1 MKTILA
7 ILATSGLAITTHR
20 VDTMATGNP
29 IRKVVSMM
37 EKMADKIEDEA
48 KKESDQYDKFEC
60 YCKKTIAELEDNIR
74 QAETNPISQADID
87 KKQSEISALQQ
98 EVKTLKEDRIAEEET
113 LKNAEMQ
120 RGKEHDVFVKEVTE
134 EGEVVKGVDAATAAL
149 KGGETASFLQRREA
163 VERMSKAVEQNQRL
177 SSDAKQ
183 RLSAFLA
190 HRGSESPGFVV
201 GMLSGIKDDTQEE
214 IQVETSA
221 EEKAVENFEEVETSK
236 KTEIATLLNTFERKM
251 KNIGEKQVEVVNLKR
266 ELSEQGDS
274 IEDDKKMLAE
284 LQKSCSQ
291 KAQDWQQ
298 RRTARQEEQLALQ
311 DTIKLLNS
319 DASLDL
325 FRQRG
330 AALLQIS
337 GRDKVQKALD
347 LVKAAQSKDAKD
359 AKDALA
365 AHPELNFLALA
376 LSGKKADFTKILEKI
391 DGLVALLKQEAED
404 EKSKKEYCNKEFH
417 GVAEKTKSLES
428 KIKTL
433 TASVVEKK
441 DAIGKLSEDIVALQ
455 SGVKSLDDSVAT
467 AGKNRQ
473 AEHAEFQESTS
484 SNSAALDLL
493 SLARNRLNKVYN
505 PSMVPETTTKSPY
518 DPYALLEI
526 KGQKPPTFEGGYE
539 KKTQESNGVLKMID
553 TLSSDIEKEM
563 AVATSEEKNAQADYE
578 ETIKDAAQK
587 RDADLALVAQKS
599 QDKADL
605 ETDLNDDKTDKQG
618 KKKDLMATSKFASN
632 LHQECDWLLQNFDL
646 RAEARSEEKEN
657 LIRAKT
663 VLAGM

>member
-1 MKTILA
+1 MIFSFKTCPNR
-7 ILATSGLAITTHR
+7 ATLSVAGVAGTT
-20 VDTMATGNP
+20 
-29 IRKVVSMM
+29 
-37 EKMADKIEDEA
+37 E
-48 KKESDQYDKFEC
+48 
-60 YCKKTIAELEDNIR
+60 
-74 QAETNPISQADID
+74 
-87 KKQSEISALQQ
+87 
-98 EVKTLKEDRIAEEET
+98 
-113 LKNAEMQ
+113 
-120 RGKEHDVFVKEVTE
+120 
-134 EGEVVKGVDAATAAL
+134 
-149 KGGETASFLQRREA
+149 ASFLQRQDA
-163 VERMSKAVEQNQRL
+163 VQRMSKAVEQNQRL

-190 HRGSESPGFVV
+190 HRGTESPGFVV

-291 KAQDWQQ
+291 KAQDWEQ
-298 RRTARQEEQLALQ
+298 RKTARQEEQIALQ
-311 DTIKLLNS
+311 DTIKMLNS

-325 FRQRG
+325 FRKRG
-330 AALLQIS
+330 AALLQFS
-337 GRDKVQKALD
+337 SRDKVQKALD

-359 AKDALA
+359 SLG

-391 DGLVALLKQEAED
+391 DGLVGLLKQEAED
-404 EKSKKEYCNKEFH
+404 DKSKKEYCNKEFH
-417 GVAEKTKSLES
+417 GVEEKTKSLES

-473 AEHAEFQESTS
+473 AEHAEFQESSS

-493 SLARNRLNKVYN
+493 GLARNRLNKVYN

-526 KGQKPPTFEGGYE
+526 KGQKPPATFEGGYE

-563 AVATSEEKNAQADYE
+563 AVAKTEEADSQADYE

-618 KKKDLMATSKFASN
+618 KKKDLLAASKFAAN

-646 RAEARSEEKEN
+646 RAEARTEEKEN

>member
-1 MKTILA
+1 
-7 ILATSGLAITTHR
+7 
-20 VDTMATGNP
+20 
-29 IRKVVSMM
+29 M

-48 KKESDQYDKFEC
+48 KKEEDQYEKFEC
-60 YCKKTIAELEDNIR
+60 YCKKTIAELEENIR
-74 QAETNPISQADID
+74 QAETNPISPADID

-98 EVKTLKEDRIAEEET
+98 EVKTLKDDRIAEEET
-113 LKNAEMQ
+113 LKSAEVQ

-149 KGGETASFLQRREA
+149 KGGETASFLQQLDTVQRVSRA
-163 VERMSKAVEQNQRL
+163 VDSNSHL
-177 SSDAKQ
+177 STDAK
-183 RLSAFLA
+183 RRISAFLA
-190 HRGSESPGFVV
+190 HRSSESPGFVV
-201 GMLSGIKDDTQEE
+201 GMLSGIKDDTQKE
-214 IQVETSA
+214 IKVETKA
-221 EEKAVENFEEVETSK
+221 EDKAVENFHEVETAK

-251 KNIGEKQVEVVNLKR
+251 KSIGEKQVEVVNLKR
-266 ELSEQGDS
+266 ELSDQGDS

-291 KAQDWQQ
+291 KAADWEE
-298 RRTARQEEQLALQ
+298 RKSSRQKEQIALQ
-311 DTIKLLNS
+311 DTIKMLDS
-319 DASLDL
+319 DTSLDL
-325 FRQRG
+325 FRKRST
-330 AALLQIS
+330 ALLQFS
-337 GRDKVQKALD
+337 SHEKVKKALA
-347 LVKAAQSKDAKD
+347 LVKAAQSKDIVAVT
-359 AKDALA
+359 

-391 DGLVALLKQEAED
+391 DGLVELLKQESED
-404 EKSKKEYCNKEFH
+404 DKSKKSYCTKEFRS
-417 GVAEKTKSLES
+417 VEEKTKSLDS

-441 DAIGKLSEDIVALQ
+441 DAISKLSQDIDALQ
-455 SGVKSLDDSVAT
+455 SGVKSLDSSVAT

-493 SLARNRLNKVYN
+493 SMARDRLNKVYN
-505 PSMVPETTTKSPY
+505 PSMVAPTTTKSPY
-518 DPYALLEI
+518 DPYALIEI
-526 KGQKPPTFEGGYE
+526 KGEKPPATFEGGYQQ
-539 KKTQESNGVLKMID
+539 KTQESNGVLKMID

-563 AVATSEEKNAQADYE
+563 AVAKTEEADAQSDYE
-578 ETIKDAAQK
+578 ETIKDAAKK

-605 ETDLNDDKTDKQG
+605 ETDLNDDTDEKKG
-618 KKKDLMATSKFASN
+618 KKKDLMAAGKFAAN

-646 RAEARSEEKEN
+646 RAEARTEEKEN